1 MKTSLRDT
9 AGNVLK
15 EIDLSDTVYAAA
27 PNPDL
32 LHQAFVYHQ
41 ANQRQGTHDT
51 LTRGD
56 VSGGGR
62 KPWIQKH
69 TGRARQG
76 STRSPQW
83 RGGGVAFGPHPRSY
97 RKRLPI
103 RMRRQALRCALSGK
117 AAGERLIVVDELN
130 IADGKTKQMAQVLRA
145 LEASK
150 SALVVLREPQPS
162 VTRAIRNGDIRG
174 PELGGEPFQRADGAA
189 GRHGDHAKALPVPPN
204 DRQGRAAHRA
214 GRSEHRHTRHGRCRA
229 NGMRP

>member
-1 MKTSLRDT
+1 MKTSLRDA

-15 EIDLSDTVYAAA
+15 EIDLSDAVYAAA

-130 IADGKTKQMAQVLRA
+130 IADGKTKQMAHVLRA

-150 SALVVLREPQPS
+150 SALVVLREPQPG
-162 VTRAIRNGDIRG
+162 VTRAIRNLPRV
-174 PELGGEPFQRADGAA
+174 
-189 GRHGDHAKALPVPPN
+189 KAL
-204 DRQGRAAHRA
+204 AADLL
-214 GRSEHRHTRHGRCRA
+214 
-229 NGMRP
+229 NVLDLMRYDMVIMTEAAVRRTEELWGTTTVARGGVGVAA

>member
-117 AAGERLIVVDELN
+117 AAGERLIVVDELS

-162 VTRAIRNGDIRG
+162 VTRAIRNLPRV
-174 PELGGEPFQRADGAA
+174 
-189 GRHGDHAKALPVPPN
+189 KAL
-204 DRQGRAAHRA
+204 AADLL
-214 GRSEHRHTRHGRCRA
+214 
-229 NGMRP
+229 NVFDLMRYDMVIMTEAAVRRTEELWGPTTVARGVGVAA